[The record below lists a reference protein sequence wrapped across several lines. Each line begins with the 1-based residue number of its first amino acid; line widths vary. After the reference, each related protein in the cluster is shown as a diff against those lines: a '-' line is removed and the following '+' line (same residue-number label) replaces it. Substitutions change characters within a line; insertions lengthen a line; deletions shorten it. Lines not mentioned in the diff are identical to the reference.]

1 MTNIALVCIHGHLSI
16 FVQYAG
22 GAQTQADTTTLLL
35 TGRWEVSG
43 ETSRPGL
50 GAQNHY
56 LILSFLNFGFPLGGH
71 QPFWLLMLIIHNFDF

>member
-50 GAQNHY
+50 GAQN
-56 LILSFLNFGFPLGGH
+56 
-71 QPFWLLMLIIHNFDF
+71 LIIKFCFSQILTFLWGTPAFLAFDAHNLQF

>member
-43 ETSRPGL
+43 ETSRLGL
-50 GAQNHY
+50 GAQN
-56 LILSFLNFGFPLGGH
+56 P
-71 QPFWLLMLIIHNFDF
+71 II